1 MDIQWF
7 HTVFDP
13 HGKDMLF
20 GSSCHILQP
29 VRRKSWCGVGMTDS
43 MLTGV
48 SFDQRRIYLG
58 LRKINLWI
66 YFLLKKKK
74 KKKKKKITASPEVVK
89 TAGINFLHVS
99 FTQYF
104 LCGTQ
109 SIVSKAGS

>member
-1 MDIQWF
+1 
-7 HTVFDP
+7 
-13 HGKDMLF
+13 
-20 GSSCHILQP
+20 
-29 VRRKSWCGVGMTDS
+29 MTDS

-66 YFLLKKKK
+66 YFLLK

>member
-29 VRRKSWCGVGMTDS
+29 VRRKSWCGVGMADS

-74 KKKKKKITASPEVVK
+74 
-89 TAGINFLHVS
+89 NDYS
-99 FTQYF
+99 FT
-104 LCGTQ
+104 
-109 SIVSKAGS
+109 GSCKNSWNKLPACVLHSVLMWLSEHCVKGRKLPLV